1 MELTHEHITF
11 LNARKYCFRE
21 SIDKAIHQLSV
32 AFELKWSQSRHI
44 CQSFY
49 EQFIEQKQ
57 PLVIDKTEDEL
68 KGVPL
73 NLRGIVRQMV
83 EVKPI
88 NIEQLSNNKVRVT
101 YPSRVNLKEE

>member
-1 MELTHEHITF
+1 MKLKHEHVTF
-11 LNARKYCFRE
+11 LSARKYCFRE

-32 AFELKWSQSRHI
+32 EFGLKWSQARRI
-44 CQSFY
+44 CQAFY

-57 PLVIDKTEDEL
+57 PVIVDKTEDEI

-88 NIEQLSNNKVRVT
+88 NIEQLPDNKLRVT

>member
-1 MELTHEHITF
+1 MKLKHEHITF
-11 LNARKYCFRE
+11 LSARKYCFRE

-32 AFELKWSQSRHI
+32 EFGLKWSQARRI
-44 CQSFY
+44 CQTFY

-57 PLVIDKTEDEL
+57 PVIVDKTEDEL
-68 KGVPL
+68 KGVAL
-73 NLRGIVRQMV
+73 NLCGIDRQMV

-88 NIEQLSNNKVRVT
+88 NIEQLPENKVRVT